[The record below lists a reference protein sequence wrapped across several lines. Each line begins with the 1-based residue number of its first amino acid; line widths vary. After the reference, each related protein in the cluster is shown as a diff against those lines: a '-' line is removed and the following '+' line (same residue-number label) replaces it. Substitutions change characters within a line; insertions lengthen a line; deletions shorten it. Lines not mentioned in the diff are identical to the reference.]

1 MTMARKIPHDV
12 EIFAN
17 YKVFV
22 NYYFSTVEFQGDE
35 LRLNSKMFEK
45 RKKIKSKILFTCG
58 HRLYHLS
65 ER

>member
-1 MTMARKIPHDV
+1 MTMLRKIPHDV

-17 YKVFV
+17 YKVLV

-35 LRLNSKMFEK
+35 LRLNSKMFEE
-45 RKKIKSKILFTCG
+45 RKKIKFKILFTCG

>member
-35 LRLNSKMFEK
+35 LRLNSEMFEK
-45 RKKIKSKILFTCG
+45 RREKKSSLKFYLLVATASTI
-58 HRLYHLS
+58 
-65 ER
+65 